1 MAEYRLELQVKW
13 WVRPYIY
20 GLYVWASVWW
30 FFCSRSFQE
39 EVMMEWVEKRM
50 GFVARHG
57 IVPAMETI
65 A

>member
-1 MAEYRLELQVKW
+1 MAEHRLELQVKW

-30 FFCSRSFQE
+30 FFCWHSLDEAAVNDWCERQAD
-39 EVMMEWVEKRM
+39 
-50 GFVARHG
+50 FVARHG
-57 IVPAMETI
+57 VVPAMETI